1 MSVKSREIFIIA
13 VLLLATA
20 MFGLVLIPVGI
31 DEGFG
36 ASGAGL
42 SPRFMPELA
51 TIGIALALIFGLL
64 RHVFVAA
71 SNEIP
76 DVASDHEGGHP
87 LRAVIVISICL
98 FFSLIGFSLVGFYLG
113 GFAMAFSLTMLLG
126 ERKFVKVV
134 VFPILVL
141 VVIYLVFEFGF
152 QIRLPKSGLIP
163 SVPV

>member
-1 MSVKSREIFIIA
+1 MSVKSREIIIIA
-13 VLLLATA
+13 VLLLTTTI
-20 MFGLVLIPVGI
+20 FGLVLIPVGI
-31 DEGFG
+31 GEGFG

-64 RHVFVAA
+64 RHVFVAG
-71 SNEIP
+71 SNEVP
-76 DVASDHEGGHP
+76 DAASDYESGHP
-87 LRAVIVISICL
+87 MRAVIVISICL

-134 VFPILVL
+134 LFPILVL